1 MRKSKIARIA
11 GFTVALG
18 ATASL
23 VGFAASGTGAYFS
36 DSAGGHITGT
46 VGSIHVSVIG
56 GSGATNSDFAF
67 DRLLPG
73 TPQTITIS
81 YTNTGNSPEDVFV
94 TFPNA
99 TALSALND
107 LGTYGSVQVN
117 NAQGQD
123 VFDSTNLNDNSTS
136 CGPFSHSGCNPL
148 PNQLKVDSGL
158 APGGSDI
165 ATFSFGYPSKLHS
178 QAPVGTTGVWNSY
191 PIAAGLYNQ
200 TTNPGGQFTVNG
212 ADGTGNG
219 LPYAIVAT
227 QVGQTP

>member
-23 VGFAASGTGAYFS
+23 VGFAATGTGAFFS
-36 DSAGGHITGT
+36 DSSPGTITGS
-46 VGSIHVSVIG
+46 VGSILVSVSG
-56 GSGATNSDFAF
+56 GNGSTSTDFHF

-73 TPQTITIS
+73 TPQTETIT
-81 YTNTGNSPEDVFV
+81 YTNTGNSTEDVYL

-117 NAQGQD
+117 NAGGQD
-123 VFDSTNLNDNSTS
+123 VFDSTNLNDNTTTCSDPA
-136 CGPFSHSGCNPL
+136 CKPL
-148 PNQLKVDSGL
+148 PSQLKVGSNL
-158 APGGSDI
+158 TPGASAT
-165 ATFSFGYPSKLHS
+165 ATFSFGYPGKLHT
-178 QAPVGTTGVWNSY
+178 QFPDFNTYPV
-191 PIAAGLYNQ
+191 A
-200 TTNPGGQFTVNG
+200 GQFTVVPG
-212 ADGTGNG
+212 QSGTG
-219 LPYAIVAT
+219 LPIAIVAT

>member
-36 DSAGGHITGT
+36 DSSPGTITGS
-46 VGSIHVSVIG
+46 VGSILVSVSG
-56 GSGATNSDFAF
+56 GNGSNSTDFHF

-73 TPQTITIS
+73 TPQTETIT
-81 YTNTGNSPEDVFV
+81 YTNTGNSVEDVFL

-107 LGTYGSVQVN
+107 LGTFGSVQVGDAGGN
-117 NAQGQD
+117 T
-123 VFDSTNLNDNSTS
+123 VFDSSNLNDNSS
-136 CGPFSHSGCNPL
+136 PNHCGPNFSPSGCWPL
-148 PNQLKVDSGL
+148 PNQIKVDSNL
-158 APGGSDI
+158 APGQSHT
-165 ATFSFGYPSKLHS
+165 ATFTFGYASKLGTASHS
-178 QAPVGTTGVWNSY
+178 SGGGVWNTF
-191 PIAAGLYNQ
+191 PV
-200 TTNPGGQFTVNG
+200 TGQFTVNS
-212 ADGTGNG
+212 ADGSGDG
-219 LPYAIVAT
+219 LPIAIVAT